1 MKRTASA
8 SLYRGDEMALASV
21 TLPERRRPL
30 LRTFMNERR
39 LLRAIE
45 CHDPLSALL
54 GSQAEARVGKLQF
67 DVLWAS
73 GFSHATMLGLPD
85 CEMNALEHR
94 IHSTA
99 DIAAVTAKPILADA
113 DTGGDGLALR
123 YLCQRLEQI
132 GVSGAVVEDKTGAK
146 RTSLAS
152 GVSHRLEDPDAFV
165 RKIEEAKQGLLS
177 ADFMIFAR
185 TESLI
190 AGAGLDEA
198 VKRAEI
204 YLKSAADGLVIH
216 SKDKS
221 GAEVVAFMHAYR
233 RLQSSSGI
241 TKPLVCIPT
250 AYSHMK
256 GSELHDLGA
265 ALVIHGNHM
274 IRAAYRAMQSAARS
288 ILDHDRSLEADAVCA
303 PLDEVLHAIG
313 VGARSEPGVEPAV
326 AERAALGIAAE

>member
-1 MKRTASA
+1 
-8 SLYRGDEMALASV
+8 MALASA

-30 LRTFMNERR
+30 LRKFLSEGR

-54 GSQAEARVGKLQF
+54 GSQAESRLGKVQF

-85 CEMNALEHR
+85 CEMGVLEHR
-94 IHSTA
+94 INSTA

-113 DTGGDGLALR
+113 DTGGDGMALR
-123 YLCQRLEQI
+123 HLCQRLEQI

-152 GVSHRLEDPDAFV
+152 GVRHELEDPEIFAQ
-165 RKIEEAKQGLLS
+165 KIAEAKRGLLTQ
-177 ADFMIFAR
+177 DFMIFAR

-198 VKRAEI
+198 VRRAEI
-204 YLKSAADGLVIH
+204 YLKSDADGVVIH

-233 RLQSSSGI
+233 RLQLSGGI
-241 TKPLVCIPT
+241 SKPLICIPT
-250 AYSHMK
+250 AYPQIK

-274 IRAAYRAMQSAARS
+274 IRAAYRGMQSAARS

-303 PLDEVLHAIG
+303 PVDELLHAIG
-313 VGARSEPGVEPAV
+313 VGSRSEPARVEPIEPRFAS
-326 AERAALGIAAE
+326 RTSSS